1 MISTYS
7 ELQSA
12 VAGWLNRSDLTA
24 RIPDFITL
32 AESRLNRRLKLRV
45 METEA
50 TLSVSSGAQSVALPT
65 GYIEPMG
72 LWADDATERRELRY
86 LDPVQM
92 PDETAAGTIHYW
104 TITGENIAFERP
116 SSEALSLTLRYLKA
130 FALSD
135 AEPANW
141 LLTNHPDVYLF
152 ATLVEAAPY
161 ERDTEALGIWSARLE
176 GALTE
181 IENKEARSRSLTTL
195 SVDPALTQRTSAFP
209 RYGSWR
215 GWP

>member
-1 MISTYS
+1 MALANYS
-7 ELQSA
+7 DLQSA
-12 VAGWLNRSDLTA
+12 IAGWLNRTDLTGQ
-24 RIPDFITL
+24 IPDFITL
-32 AESRLNRRLKLRV
+32 AESKLNRRLKLRV

-135 AEPANW
+135 AEPTNW
-141 LLTNHPDVYLF
+141 LLTHHPDAYLF

-161 ERDTEALGIWSARLE
+161 ERDTEALAIWTARLE
-176 GALTE
+176 SALTE
-181 IENKEARSRSLTTL
+181 IENKEARSRSLSTL
-195 SVDPALTQRTSAFP
+195 SVDPVLTLQSR
-209 RYGSWR
+209 R
-215 GWP
+215 GWGGWGGL